1 MVNYSR
7 ESSIIWIA
15 IFAYNMYVTIVDNLL
30 IPGLLKFYIIAI
42 GINNYFKREAFHWY
56 WVCTHLLVMHMV
68 LIIVCVGFNQTV

>member
-56 WVCTHLLVMHMV
+56 WVYTHLLVVLMV